1 MTLTKNEKDIMVS
14 ILRTMIYNNF
24 KDLKVNYT
32 ENKNKLS
39 QDAIN
44 LLLFGDSDL
53 IQGKNM
59 YRVISVLENRW
70 CLKSILYYHLH
81 KTGKITRE
89 QYDTIFCI

>member
-1 MTLTKNEKDIMVS
+1 MTLTETEKDIMVS

-24 KDLKVNYT
+24 KDLKVYYT

-53 IQGKNM
+53 IQGNST

-81 KTGKITRE
+81 KTGEITKE
-89 QYDTIFCI
+89 QYDSIFCI